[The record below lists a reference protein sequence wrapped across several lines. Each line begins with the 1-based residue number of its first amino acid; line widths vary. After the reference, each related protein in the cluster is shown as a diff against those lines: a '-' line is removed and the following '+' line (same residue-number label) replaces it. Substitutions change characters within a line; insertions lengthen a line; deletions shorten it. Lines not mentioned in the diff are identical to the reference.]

1 MAGFFPIHP
10 GIGGGGGGGYQDVIT
25 SEEWAGRHTT
35 QGPQSSEGEGAN
47 SHYESH
53 WHWVD
58 SRHSHNISI
67 KVPAHSHN
75 FNVSQG
81 KHSHDVE
88 IEIPEHTHE
97 SVYGIYE
104 ANSIPTVKA
113 YMSGRE
119 IATLNSN
126 TQFLEIDVTQWFDT
140 LTKGSNTIEFKTT
153 QTDGL
158 ARASFTLFWSG
169 FYSYE

>member
-1 MAGFFPIHP
+1 MPP
-10 GIGGGGGGGYQDVIT
+10 
-25 SEEWAGRHTT
+25 
-35 QGPQSSEGEGAN
+35 
-47 SHYESH
+47 
-53 WHWVD
+53 
-58 SRHSHNISI
+58 
-67 KVPAHSHN
+67 HSHN

-104 ANSIPTVKA
+104 ANSIPTVKV

-119 IATLNSN
+119 IATLNSS

-158 ARASFTLFWSG
+158 GRASFTLFWSG

>member
-1 MAGFFPIHP
+1 MNQF
-10 GIGGGGGGGYQDVIT
+10 
-25 SEEWAGRHTT
+25 
-35 QGPQSSEGEGAN
+35 
-47 SHYESH
+47 
-53 WHWVD
+53 
-58 SRHSHNISI
+58 
-67 KVPAHSHN
+67 
-75 FNVSQG
+75 
-81 KHSHDVE
+81 
-88 IEIPEHTHE
+88 
-97 SVYGIYE
+97 YGIYE
-104 ANSIPTVKA
+104 ANSIPTVKV